1 MWKMETQESAYVILE
16 RVNQLLLALKMKEG
30 HEPCEPRNADC
41 PKAGKDKEMDSSL
54 DLPERNAILPIP

>member
-1 MWKMETQESAYVILE
+1 MILE